1 MKTQGDT
8 LKNIILSVLI
18 VLVVVLIVLYLFFP
32 RHTEAKVTKSDNTQQ
47 RSDAESFALEY
58 PLVGRDN
65 VFVFRTAAQAID
77 ILGYGTG
84 AVFLGIK
91 DCPWCQQY
99 AVYLNDV
106 AREMG
111 IDKIFYCDIG
121 DDRQKNS
128 DSYQKIV
135 SILSGSL
142 QRDDEGRPRVYVPDL
157 TIVNRGTIVCHDF
170 ETSKETLGCSTP
182 QEYWTDERINALKE
196 RLREGFK
203 KGAAQ
208 ISQPPCN
215 ICNQ

>member
-1 MKTQGDT
+1 MKAQGDT
-8 LKNIILSVLI
+8 IKNMLLAALI

-32 RHTEAKVTKSDNTQQ
+32 RHTKANVTKSDTAMQQ
-47 RSDAESFALEY
+47 NDAERFAREY
-58 PLVGRDN
+58 PLVGKDN

-84 AVFLGIK
+84 VVFLGMK

-99 AVYLNDV
+99 AVYLNEA
-106 AREMG
+106 AREAG

-121 DDRQKNS
+121 EDRQNNT

-135 SILSGSL
+135 SILGSLL

-157 TIVNRGTIVCHDF
+157 SIVNRGTIVCHDF
-170 ETSKETLGCSTP
+170 ETSKDTLGCSTP
-182 QEYWTDERINALKE
+182 QEYWTDERINALRE

-203 KGAAQ
+203 QGAAQ
-208 ISQPPCN
+208 ISQPCN
-215 ICNQ
+215 KCNQ